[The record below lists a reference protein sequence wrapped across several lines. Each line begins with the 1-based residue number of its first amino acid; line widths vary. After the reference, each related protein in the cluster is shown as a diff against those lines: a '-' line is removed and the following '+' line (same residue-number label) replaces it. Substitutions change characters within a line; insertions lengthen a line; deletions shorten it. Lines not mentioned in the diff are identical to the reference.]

1 MYSRLALSDKEKG
14 DMAGLGPSLFGFG
27 ITLLGVLFVEL
38 GLSIVVDVAIARTGR
53 RIDGALALLE
63 PAGGN
68 LGGVYNTRVYQRLF
82 QVGSRE
88 LGGIR
93 E

>member
-1 MYSRLALSDKEKG
+1 
-14 DMAGLGPSLFGFG
+14 MAGLGPSLFGFG
-27 ITLLGVLFVEL
+27 ITLLGVLLVEL

-68 LGGVYNTRVYQRLF
+68 LGGVYNTRVYQRLSKI
-82 QVGSRE
+82 GSRE
-88 LGGIR
+88 LGV
-93 E
+93 